1 MTTPCG
7 PEGRSSRGFGKM
19 SLSDY
24 SCKQF
29 LGDQPHALGTA
40 ALQLERMAMLWRTMW
55 TWTTTFAVLTAL
67 ATAMGCV
74 NAQAQLWPQRPVRVI
89 APYAARGN
97 SDGMPRIVAQRLT
110 DAFGQTFVVE
120 NRLGA
125 NGAIATEAVARSP
138 ADGYTLLWGATPPLT
153 INPALTK
160 VNPIK
165 DFAPISVV
173 AVNAFVLVVNKS
185 FPPKTVA
192 EFIAHVR
199 AQRNKLAYAEGS
211 AGSLTHLT
219 MALFLKRAGLQMT
232 NVSYRGNAPALTDV
246 VAGHLTH
253 HVLER
258 FRRHAAGYRRLDPTS
273 RRFKQRA
280 RAAAARCADCRRI
293 RLSRVRRAHL
303 EWADGADGNAQGH
316 HRQDRRR
323 DRPPRHTSAIR
334 RAPGPVWGRSAGQYA
349 CGVQRHA
356 RCRYRLV
363 GGHHPVARTEVLRC
377 RQRNVPYWL
386 PAVGRSDA
394 SPHWRWRARVS
405 RCTC

>member
-29 LGDQPHALGTA
+29 LGDQPHTLGTA
-40 ALQLERMAMLWRTMW
+40 ALQLERMAMLWRTTW

-89 APYAARGN
+89 APYAAGGN
-97 SDGMPRIVAQRLT
+97 SDGMARIVAQRLT

-153 INPALTK
+153 INPPLTK
-160 VNPIK
+160 VNYDPIK

-199 AQRNKLAYAEGS
+199 AQPNKLAYAEGS
-211 AGSLTHLT
+211 GGSLTHLT

-232 NVSYRGNAPALTDV
+232 NVGYRGNAPALTDV
-246 VAGHLTH
+246 VAGHLPTMFSN
-253 HVLER
+253 VSD
-258 FRRHAAGYRRLDPTS
+258 AMPQATACSIRLLAVS
-273 RRFKQRA
+273 SKERA
-280 RAAAARCADCRRI
+280 RSCPMC
-293 RLSRVRRAHL
+293 RLSPNPAF
-303 EWADGADGNAQGH
+303 
-316 HRQDRRR
+316 
-323 DRPPRHTSAIR
+323 
-334 RAPGPVWGRSAGQYA
+334 PGST
-349 CGVQRHA
+349 C
-356 RCRYRLV
+356 
-363 GGHHPVARTEVLRC
+363 
-377 RQRNVPYWL
+377 
-386 PAVGRSDA
+386 
-394 SPHWRWRARVS
+394 SPGMG
-405 RCTC
+405 

>member
-1 MTTPCG
+1 
-7 PEGRSSRGFGKM
+7 M

-40 ALQLERMAMLWRTMW
+40 ALQLERMAMFWRTMR

-74 NAQAQLWPQRPVRVI
+74 NAQAQLWPQRPVRVV
-89 APYAARGN
+89 APYAAGGN
-97 SDGMPRIVAQRLT
+97 SDGMARIVAQRLT

-160 VNPIK
+160 VNYDPIK

-199 AQRNKLAYAEGS
+199 AQPNKLAYAEGS

-232 NVSYRGNAPALTDV
+232 NVSYRGNAPPTWWP
-246 VAGHLTH
+246 GICPPCSRT
-253 HVLER
+253 
-258 FRRHAAGYRRLDPTS
+258 FPTPCRRLPPARSDFSPFQAKS
-273 RRFKQRA
+273 ARRS
-280 RAAAARCADCRRI
+280 CPMC
-293 RLSRVRRAHL
+293 RLSPNPAF
-303 EWADGADGNAQGH
+303 
-316 HRQDRRR
+316 
-323 DRPPRHTSAIR
+323 
-334 RAPGPVWGRSAGQYA
+334 PGST
-349 CGVQRHA
+349 C
-356 RCRYRLV
+356 
-363 GGHHPVARTEVLRC
+363 
-377 RQRNVPYWL
+377 
-386 PAVGRSDA
+386 
-394 SPHWRWRARVS
+394 SPGMG
-405 RCTC
+405 